1 MTLRV
6 CPPRV
11 VPIPRHTCRPL
22 TEEINV
28 MTHEEQAAGADD
40 EADIERF
47 VTGALASG
55 LVWGLKSD
63 DGWAVCPSNEYEDA
77 SVYPFWSDRAEA
89 LIHCADEWSGCTPT
103 AIDLD
108 RFLEDW
114 LPGMHGDDA
123 LVGTNWSRELIGL
136 EVEPMELAIAFGA
149 DGLPGMD

>member
-1 MTLRV
+1 
-6 CPPRV
+6 
-11 VPIPRHTCRPL
+11 
-22 TEEINV
+22 

>member
-1 MTLRV
+1 M
-6 CPPRV
+6 PR
-11 VPIPRHTCRPL
+11 RQCDSF
-22 TEEINV
+22 TEEMSV
-28 MTHEEQAAGADD
+28 MTQQEQAASADD
-40 EADIERF
+40 EANLKRF
-47 VTGALASG
+47 VAGALESG

-89 LIHCADEWSGCTPT
+89 LIHCADEWSRCTPT

-108 RFLEDW
+108 SFLEDW

-123 LVGTNWSRELIGL
+123 LVGTNWSPELIGL

-149 DGLPGMD
+149 DGLPGMN

>member
-1 MTLRV
+1 MALRV

-89 LIHCADEWSGCTPT
+89 FIHCADEWSGCTPT